1 MNGFD
6 VLIVVVL
13 LIFATLGAWRGFVRE
28 VLSLLTWAVAGL
40 LALLFADR
48 AAGLLPGFVKDP
60 ALRLVLGFMM
70 LFIAMFLAGMA
81 GAWWLERWLARRRT
95 FRLFNRIAGTAFGA
109 ARGALLVVIALLLA
123 GLTELPQRPWWREA
137 AVAPVFVRMAVA
149 VKDYLPRDVARHI
162 RYS

>member
-6 VLIVVVL
+6 VLIVLVL

-28 VLSLLTWAVAGL
+28 ALSLVTWAVAGV

-48 AAGLLPGFVKDP
+48 AADLSPGFVKDP
-60 ALRLVLGFMM
+60 ALRLALGFLV
-70 LFIAMFLAGMA
+70 LFIALFLAGMA
-81 GAWWLERWLARRRT
+81 GAWWLDRLLARQRA
-95 FRLFNRIAGTAFGA
+95 FQLFNRIAGTAFGA
-109 ARGALLVVIALLLA
+109 ARGAFLIVIAFLLA

-137 AVAPVFVRMAVA
+137 AVAPVFVKMALA

-162 RYS
+162 RYG